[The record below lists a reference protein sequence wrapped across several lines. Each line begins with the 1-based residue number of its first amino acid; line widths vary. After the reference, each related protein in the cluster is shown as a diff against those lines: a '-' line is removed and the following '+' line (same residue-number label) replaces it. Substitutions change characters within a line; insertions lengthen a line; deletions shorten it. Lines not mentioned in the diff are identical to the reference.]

1 MKELLSVETVEDD
14 ARSASQSAGC
24 NPDATSTKRQHK
36 IYKLVCSPVM
46 DQVHGKIRELVP
58 TPRVVTNTFL
68 PPSAR
73 PYKGEWAAL
82 EKLLIVALLYQSQS
96 LHLV

>member
-1 MKELLSVETVEDD
+1 
-14 ARSASQSAGC
+14 
-24 NPDATSTKRQHK
+24 
-36 IYKLVCSPVM
+36 M
-46 DQVHGKIRELVP
+46 DQVYAKIRELVP